1 MEERSNVMVRIAYA
15 LAAAAMIVAASAP
28 AQAQAQPA
36 PACVKRVDLI
46 KHLSNKYH
54 EAPAAVGL
62 ADNGSLL
69 EVFASKSGETWTV
82 TVTMPNGISCMVATG
97 QNWQDLPRVA
107 QVDEPA

>member
-1 MEERSNVMVRIAYA
+1 MVRIAYA
-15 LAAAAMIVAASAP
+15 FFAAALVTTAAIP
-28 AQAQAQPA
+28 AQAQQAQA

-46 KHLSNKYH
+46 KHLSAKYH

-82 TVTMPNGISCMVATG
+82 TVTMPNGVSCMVATG
-97 QNWQDLPRVA
+97 QKLA
-107 QVDEPA
+107 GF

>member
-1 MEERSNVMVRIAYA
+1 MLRISS
-15 LAAAAMIVAASAP
+15 LVAAAALMMASVAS
-28 AQAQAQPA
+28 AQAQAQA
-36 PACVKRVDLI
+36 PACVKRTDLI
-46 KHLSNKYH
+46 KHLSAKYH

-97 QNWQDLPRVA
+97 QDWQDLPRVA
-107 QVDEPA
+107 QIEEPA

>member
-1 MEERSNVMVRIAYA
+1 MRVACIA
-15 LAAAAMIVAASAP
+15 VAASLLAAP
-28 AQAQAQPA
+28 AFAQSSG
-36 PACVKRVDLI
+36 PACVKRADLI
-46 KHLSNKYH
+46 KHLEAKYH

-97 QNWQDLPRVA
+97 QQWQDLPRVA
-107 QVDEPA
+107 QIDDPI